1 MNNHERESGSLL
13 LVDRNCVLSRLDVS
27 IRKIAGAA
35 DSHHRRTDFN
45 QASNRLWLGNVPPL
59 PCNEFATAAFI
70 RLLGNK
76 FLKHCK
82 RSGLEAI
89 NVSENLGFLG

>member
-35 DSHHRRTDFN
+35 DSHHTTDRLQPSLRPLVAWKCLASPVQRICNRGFHKITSKQISEAL
-45 QASNRLWLGNVPPL
+45 QAVR
-59 PCNEFATAAFI
+59 A
-70 RLLGNK
+70 
-76 FLKHCK
+76 
-82 RSGLEAI
+82 
-89 NVSENLGFLG
+89 